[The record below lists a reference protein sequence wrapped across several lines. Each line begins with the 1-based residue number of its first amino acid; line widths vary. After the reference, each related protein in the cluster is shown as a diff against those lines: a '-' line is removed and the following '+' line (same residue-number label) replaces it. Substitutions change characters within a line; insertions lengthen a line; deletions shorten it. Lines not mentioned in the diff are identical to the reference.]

1 MFYCVRPRLTPVCF
15 LSSFFIA
22 FIVISQIPLAGQRD
36 NGEFAPTLA
45 PLSNKTMSTPKSLEA
60 FTGILTSV
68 RSKGK
73 MITLETDEGNAT
85 EIFSCKNGP
94 GIRTA
99 VGKKIKFKS
108 LKPGM
113 MVVVYYSSK
122 RGRRSVKNVLVLKT
136 GSAKKETVP
145 DPPKS

>member
-1 MFYCVRPRLTPVCF
+1 VFYFIRQRLTRVCF
-15 LSSFFIA
+15 LSSFFVA
-22 FIVISQIPLAGQRD
+22 LIVISQVPLAGQRD
-36 NGEFAPTLA
+36 TGEFAPTLA

-60 FTGILTSV
+60 FTGTLTSV

-94 GIRTA
+94 GIRTVA
-99 VGKKIKFKS
+99 GKKIKFKS

-122 RGRRSVKNVLVLKT
+122 RGRRSVKDVLVLKT

-145 DPPKS
+145 DSPKS